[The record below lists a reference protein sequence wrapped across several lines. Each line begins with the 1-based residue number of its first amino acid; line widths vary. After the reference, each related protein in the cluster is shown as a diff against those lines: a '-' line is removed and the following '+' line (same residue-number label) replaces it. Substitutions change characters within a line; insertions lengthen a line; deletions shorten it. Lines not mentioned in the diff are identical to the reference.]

1 MEPERLIWPRLVWY
15 DNGDLSY
22 LTRPN
27 RPMPTKLP
35 PPASP
40 PDYSRAALAANTH
53 RAHQADLARFA
64 AWGGSI
70 PSSAEQ
76 IVAYLRAHAQSHRV
90 STLTRWLA
98 SISKAHQERNLD
110 NPNPDNP
117 CRAPEVRAELRG
129 IRNTFGGQQRRVA
142 PAMRDEVIAMVD
154 CAPGTITGVRD
165 KALLLLGFSA
175 ALRRSELAGI
185 KIAQLQF
192 DQRGLLLSLG
202 KTKTDQAG
210 QDGVLAIPR
219 AKQPAYCPVQALR
232 RWLREVERAQH
243 RVAEDDQSSKDAPV
257 FRRIS
262 KAGNVHDNAL
272 NAASI
277 ARLIKA
283 YALKAGLDP
292 ALYSGHSLRAGLATS
307 SAQEGKPFH
316 KIKAQTRHK
325 SDATLLRYVR
335 DGELFEDNAADLL

>member
-1 MEPERLIWPRLVWY
+1 
-15 DNGDLSY
+15 
-22 LTRPN
+22 
-27 RPMPTKLP
+27 MPTNLP

-40 PDYSRAALAANTH
+40 PDYSLAALAANTH

-70 PSSAEQ
+70 PSSAEEL
-76 IVAYLRAHAQSHRV
+76 VAYLRAHAQTHRV

-98 SISKAHQERNLD
+98 SISKAHQERKL
-110 NPNPDNP
+110 DNP
-117 CRAPEVRAELRG
+117 CRAADVRAELRG

-154 CAPGTITGVRD
+154 CAPDTITGIRD

-175 ALRRSELAGI
+175 ALRRSELAAI

-192 DQRGLLLSLG
+192 DRRGLLLSLG

-210 QDGVLAIPR
+210 QDGVLAVPR

-232 RWLREVERAQH
+232 RWLREVERTQH
-243 RVAEDDQSSKDAPV
+243 KAADDDKRSKDAPV

-277 ARLIKA
+277 ARLVKA